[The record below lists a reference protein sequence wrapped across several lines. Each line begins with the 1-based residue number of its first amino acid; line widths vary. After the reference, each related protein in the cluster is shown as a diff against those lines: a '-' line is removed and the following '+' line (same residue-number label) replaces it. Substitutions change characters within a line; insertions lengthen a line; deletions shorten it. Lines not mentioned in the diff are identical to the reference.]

1 MRTPRDYL
9 KLYISI
15 LTITCDIDVYSDAL
29 LSAHEAEISRLEA
42 LKEQRAP
49 TLVMIEKH
57 RSLIKDRDDLTASSQ
72 DASRLM
78 ARGQKGEKR
87 DPTRLLRE
95 EKMRKRIAK
104 DLPKIES
111 ELRQILE
118 DWEDEYGRPFLVHGE
133 RYLDDLESISS
144 RTAQPRSK
152 TPVNPLSTGQP
163 RSAKS
168 VRPASRNAT
177 VRGPP
182 PPPRSHTPTTAKNP
196 LASSFRPPSSAAA
209 RPPSAASSKF
219 ASSVSVHALSA
230 IPRSP
235 GNTSPSKIPAMPPRA
250 PLSSMPHGNNSPER
264 RPRPAIVGH
273 GREDLRGGAK
283 GLMGPPRGLPPKMK
297 DVFVP
302 NTPTPVNYA
311 DMDERSASIVRHV
324 DSDDVYDDSESLRFA
339 RSHQPQFKSSTYSRA
354 PSELSNYPTPTSRP
368 VSRFDYPAAPPPPMS
383 RQTSNTSSVMTSNST
398 VSGSE
403 NWETYTDASDDYEP
417 ETDARAAYYAK
428 IRTAK
433 RGTPEDGYDSVVQ
446 SSGPGKKVK
455 GYGLGI
461 GGGGLRAVGPQRH
474 GITEEGASVDGS
486 EAGWT
491 DVGETF

>member
-1 MRTPRDYL
+1 
-9 KLYISI
+9 
-15 LTITCDIDVYSDAL
+15 
-29 LSAHEAEISRLEA
+29 
-42 LKEQRAP
+42 
-49 TLVMIEKH
+49 
-57 RSLIKDRDDLTASSQ
+57 
-72 DASRLM
+72 
-78 ARGQKGEKR
+78 
-87 DPTRLLRE
+87 
-95 EKMRKRIAK
+95 
-104 DLPKIES
+104 
-111 ELRQILE
+111 
-118 DWEDEYGRPFLVHGE
+118 
-133 RYLDDLESISS
+133 
-144 RTAQPRSK
+144 
-152 TPVNPLSTGQP
+152 
-163 RSAKS
+163 
-168 VRPASRNAT
+168 
-177 VRGPP
+177 
-182 PPPRSHTPTTAKNP
+182 
-196 LASSFRPPSSAAA
+196 
-209 RPPSAASSKF
+209 
-219 ASSVSVHALSA
+219 
-230 IPRSP
+230 
-235 GNTSPSKIPAMPPRA
+235 
-250 PLSSMPHGNNSPER
+250 MPHGNNSPER

-311 DMDERSASIVRHV
+311 DMNERSASIVRHV
-324 DSDDVYDDSESLRFA
+324 DSDDVYDDSESLSFA
-339 RSHQPQFKSSTYSRA
+339 RSHQPQFKSSNYSRA

-433 RGTPEDGYDSVVQ
+433 RGTPEDGYDSVIQ